1 MLSIFSLTLPLIFSG
16 IVAVIIIKYNI
27 FPQLTLPLDN
37 GRTLAGNPILG
48 KNKTVRGILFHIISA
63 ITVCF
68 VLYVIAQ
75 KWPYSFIHPVFSHYS
90 PLLLGLIYGGGYC
103 TGEII
108 NSFVKRRLGI
118 HAGKTIT
125 SRFRWI
131 QRTIDLADGIIIV
144 AVLMYVVTDLP
155 ALLLIY
161 AAIIG
166 VGVHVLFEILMRLL
180 GIKK

>member
-48 KNKTVRGILFHIISA
+48 KNKTVRGVLFHIIST
-63 ITVCF
+63 IILCF
-68 VLYVIAQ
+68 VLYGIAQ
-75 KWPYSFIHPVFSHYS
+75 RWPYSFIHPVFSHYS
-90 PLLLGLIYGGGYC
+90 PLILGLIYGGGYC
-103 TGEII
+103 FGEII

-118 HAGKTIT
+118 VSGKTTT
-125 SRFRWI
+125 SHLRPI
-131 QRTIDLADGIIIV
+131 QKTIDLADGICIV
-144 AVLMYVVTDLP
+144 AVLMYAVTGLP

-161 AAIIG
+161 TVIIG
-166 VGVHVLFEILMRLL
+166 IGIHFLFEILMRLL